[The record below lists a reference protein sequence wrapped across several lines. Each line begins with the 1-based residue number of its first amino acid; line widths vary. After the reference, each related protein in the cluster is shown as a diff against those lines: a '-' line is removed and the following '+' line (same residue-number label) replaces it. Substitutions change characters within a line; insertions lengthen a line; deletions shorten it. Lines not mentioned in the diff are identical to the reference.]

1 MTAPI
6 RRPAD
11 YWQAAFSVCLLLVFL
26 GATGAM
32 IYGVITMTGWPV
44 VWVLLGYAAFL
55 WIFMFLV
62 WIMVIAFGDMGMMG

>member
-1 MTAPI
+1 
-6 RRPAD
+6 
-11 YWQAAFSVCLLLVFL
+11 
-26 GATGAM
+26 M

-62 WIMVIAFGDMGMMG
+62 WFMIIAFGDMGMLG